1 MFSKQPKSKTLEALK
16 AKLSGTFLSDHDKG
30 YDDQRKTWLDVVEQ
44 RPSLIVNA
52 ATVDDIVEAVRTARH
67 LRLPLGLQ
75 NTGHGIAVACN
86 EGLLLRLA
94 GMKSVVIDA
103 AAGTATIG
111 PGVTSADLLKAAEP
125 YGLAYPS
132 GQVSSVGVIGF
143 TLGGG
148 FGWLGRKLGAA
159 CSSVRSAQV
168 VLADGSV
175 VNASETENTDLFWA
189 LRGGGGNFGV
199 VASLT
204 VALTPLKK
212 VFGGLAYYRMEDAPE
227 VLRFYRDWT
236 STLSD
241 DTSTYLR
248 LMSVPPKPTNLLHLH
263 GTKACVIGICHT
275 DLATAP
281 QLHEQLKAFKKPAIN
296 EIAERPYMEMA
307 SFDEASNEDSSSTYS
322 HVECLQSLN
331 DGVLDSILAIA
342 DSALPP
348 LVLVETQHLG
358 GALTHPPQ
366 PDMAY
371 TPPKAPFY
379 FKLVSPTLN
388 ASLQDLA
395 LTTSEAVRSMGD
407 VFTGEISFN
416 WMRGDQQTKV
426 PDVYGNDKYKQLKE
440 IKRKYDPTNL
450 FHLNLNIPPAVV

>member
-1 MFSKQPKSKTLEALK
+1 MFSKKPESKTLEALRS
-16 AKLSGTFLSDHDKG
+16 KLSGTVFSEHDKG
-30 YDDQRKTWLDVVEQ
+30 YDDQRKAWLDVVEQ

-52 ATVDDIVEAVRTARH
+52 ATIDDIVEAVHSARD
-67 LRLPLGLQ
+67 LSLPLGIQ
-75 NTGHGIAVACN
+75 NTGHGLAVACN
-86 EGLLLRLA
+86 EGLLLRLT

-132 GQVSSVGVIGF
+132 GQVSSVGMIGY

-148 FGWLGRKLGAA
+148 YGWLGRKLGAA
-159 CSSVRSAQV
+159 CSYVRAAQV

-175 VNASETENTDLFWA
+175 VNASDKENPDLFWA

-204 VALTPLKK
+204 VALTRLKNI
-212 VFGGLAYYRMEDAPE
+212 FGGLVYYRIEDAPE

-236 STLSD
+236 ATLSD
-241 DTSTYLR
+241 ETSTYLR
-248 LMSVPPKPTNLLHLH
+248 LMSVPPNPTNLIHLH
-263 GTKACVIGICHT
+263 GTKACVIGVCHT
-275 DLATAP
+275 DLATASK
-281 QLHEQLKAFKKPAIN
+281 LHAQLKAFKKPVID
-296 EIAERPYMEMA
+296 ELAERPYAEMA
-307 SFDEASNEDSSSTYS
+307 SFDEASNEDTASTYS

-331 DGVLDSILAIA
+331 GGVLDSILAIA
-342 DSALPP
+342 TSALPP
-348 LVLVETQHLG
+348 LVLVEIQHLG
-358 GALTHPPQ
+358 GALTRPHL

-407 VFTGEISFN
+407 VFTGEISYN
-416 WMRGDQQTKV
+416 WIRGDQQTKV
-426 PDVYGNDKYKQLKE
+426 PDVYGNYKYKRLQV
-440 IKRKYDPTNL
+440 IKRKFDPTNL
-450 FHLNLNIPPAVV
+450 FHLNLNIPPVAV